1 MGVQVPE
8 KGFIKGV
15 LSNAEAALL
24 TRTGFFFYIEVER
37 ADEAG
42 LVISAVRS
50 DSARAEIPVP
60 FPRLLEPVKG
70 EPIGGVMTPKAHGR
84 LWFQAEVDKV
94 VEILAQG
101 IVEDEPEAAG
111 QAEPEQ
117 RYAVVLAFG
126 SRPDVVLTPERG
138 VPADEAVRV
147 YAAFVAGAAA
157 IGGRPAMLPLG
168 A

>member
-37 ADEAG
+37 VDEAG

-60 FPRLLEPVKG
+60 FPRLLEPVEG

-84 LWFQAEVDKV
+84 LWFQAEVDRI

-101 IVEDEPEAAG
+101 IVEDEPEPAP
-111 QAEPEQ
+111 QPEQ
-117 RYAVVLAFG
+117 RFAVVIVFG
-126 SRPDVVLTPERG
+126 GRPDIVLTPERG

-147 YAAFVAGAAA
+147 YGAFLAGAAA